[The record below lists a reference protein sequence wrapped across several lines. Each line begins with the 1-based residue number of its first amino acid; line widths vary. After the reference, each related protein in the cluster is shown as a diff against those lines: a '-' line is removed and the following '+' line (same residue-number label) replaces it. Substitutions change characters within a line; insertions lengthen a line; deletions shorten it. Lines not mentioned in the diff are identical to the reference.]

1 MRTADRHDLRGRYLL
16 FGVDAVIVASMAAI
30 DRVRRESSSTR

>member
-1 MRTADRHDLRGRYLL
+1 MRTANRHDLHGRDLL

-30 DRVRRESSSTR
+30 DRVRQES